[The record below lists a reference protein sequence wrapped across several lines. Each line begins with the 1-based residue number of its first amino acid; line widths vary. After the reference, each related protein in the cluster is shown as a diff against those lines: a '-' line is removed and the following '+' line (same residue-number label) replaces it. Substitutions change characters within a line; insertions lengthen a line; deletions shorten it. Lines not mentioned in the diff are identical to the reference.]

1 MLAVTNAIPMDVIIG
16 VDTHKD
22 VHAAAAISR
31 AGIHLATTTLPASS
45 KGYGALEAWAKSMGA
60 NGMDPALPARVT
72 IGRQLHRGRTV
83 MQIARIGLDLAKYV
97 FEIYGVDAHGK
108 TVLRKTLR
116 RHAVSTF
123 FANLPPCLVGM
134 EASNGAHFWAK
145 ALSDLGHDV
154 RLISPQ
160 FVTPY
165 VKSNKNDRNDA
176 EAICEAV
183 GRPNMR
189 FVPVKSAE
197 QLAVQA
203 VHRIRSRL
211 VADRVRLVNQVRG
224 LLGEHGIVVAKDIGN
239 LRRALAKIVG
249 DNEDRALNPLVRSLM
264 GELREELTELD
275 ARIAGYDRKIR
286 ELYRNSEICQRLGKV
301 EGIGPVTATALV
313 AAVGDRSSF
322 KNGRQFAA
330 WLGLVPKQRSSGGRA
345 RLFGISK
352 RGDRYLRTLL
362 IHGARSALGRV
373 RDKQDPRS
381 LWLGKMRQR
390 RHPNVVAVALANKN
404 ARIAWSLLTS
414 DSVYDASLSVGAA

>member
-1 MLAVTNAIPMDVIIG
+1 
-16 VDTHKD
+16 
-22 VHAAAAISR
+22 
-31 AGIHLATTTLPASS
+31 
-45 KGYGALEAWAKSMGA
+45 
-60 NGMDPALPARVT
+60 
-72 IGRQLHRGRTV
+72 

-97 FEIYGVDAHGK
+97 FEIHGVDAHGK
-108 TVLRKTLR
+108 TVVRKTLR
-116 RHAVSTF
+116 RHAVSLF

-145 ALSDLGHDV
+145 TLGELGHDV

-211 VADRVRLVNQVRG
+211 VGDRVRLVNQIRG
-224 LLGEHGIVVAKDIGN
+224 LLGEHGIVVAKAIGN
-239 LRRALAKIVG
+239 LRQALARIVG
-249 DNEDRALNPLVRSLM
+249 DIEDRNISGLLRSLM
-264 GELREELTELD
+264 AELNTELTDLD
-275 ARIAGYDRKIR
+275 SRIAGYDQKIR
-286 ELYRNSEICQRLGKV
+286 EIYRQSEICQRLGKV
-301 EGIGPVTATALV
+301 EGIGPVTATALI
-313 AAVGDRSSF
+313 AAVGDRNAF

-362 IHGARSALGRV
+362 IHGVRSALARV
-373 RDKQDPRS
+373 RGKKDPRS
-381 LWLGKMRQR
+381 QWLDRMRQR
-390 RHPNVVAVALANKN
+390 RHPNIVAVALANKN
-404 ARIAWSLLTS
+404 ARIAWSLLTGETA
-414 DSVYDASLSVGAA
+414 YDAKLSIGAV